1 MTTIWSQVVRPEA
14 RLDRSGTTGDNDAG
28 HWGYGNGQEIL
39 LLSDLR
45 LDFLGHWV
53 TKDLHKL
60 DV

>member
-1 MTTIWSQVVRPEA
+1 MTASPLSPGLHI
-14 RLDRSGTTGDNDAG
+14 GTNGDNDAG
-28 HWGYGNGQEIL
+28 HWGDGNGQEIL
-39 LLSDLR
+39 LSSDLR